1 MTLYK
6 YQAAGNDF
14 ILCYSP
20 DIHASFGTDEIVHLC
35 DRRLGIGADGLIIIG
50 HSNDYAFS
58 MRFYNNDGSSGMMCG
73 NGGRCAVDF
82 AARAGIIPNPVA
94 GTDSENTYI
103 FEAPDGIHKGRVIS
117 RSTANKSIVDL
128 QLRNVDTVS
137 EIEGMWKMNT
147 GAEHLVV
154 FGRELSDTGL
164 MDKGR
169 ILRYDERFAP
179 TGVNVDFVQICN
191 KADNGSHETGLIRIR
206 TYEKGVEAETLSCG
220 TGVVASAIA
229 AYKAGFCG
237 SECEV
242 QTIMNR
248 FKVRFDYFNGIFSN
262 VRLTGD
268 TELVFKAEYPVGQIF

>member
-1 MTLYK
+1 MILYK

-20 DIHASFGTDEIVHLC
+20 DKIVSFDTEYIIRLC

-50 HSNDYAFS
+50 NSDLYDFS

-82 AARAGIIPNPVA
+82 AMRAGIMPDQD
-94 GTDSENTYI
+94 GTFTFD
-103 FEAPDGIHKGRVIS
+103 APDGVHRGKVLRENGN
-117 RSTANKSIVDL
+117 NKSVVELLMSDIC
-128 QLRNVDTVS
+128 NVQ
-137 EIEGMWKMNT
+137 EITLAPEQSAWRMNT

-154 FGRELSDTGL
+154 FVKDISETGL

-169 ILRYDERFAP
+169 MLRYDERFAP
-179 TGVNVDFVQICN
+179 KGVNVDFVQVCN
-191 KADNGSHETGLIRIR
+191 NDYKVNGNCLLRIR

-229 AYKAGFCG
+229 AYKTDLCR
-237 SECEV
+237 SECDIL
-242 QTIMNR
+242 TTMNR
-248 FKVRFDYFNGIFSN
+248 FQVKFDYRNGLFSN
-262 VRLTGD
+262 IWLTGD
-268 TELVFKAEYPVGQIF
+268 TELVFKAEYPADRIF